1 VVALGSCGPQARVRL
16 GERRREAKLFCQ
28 HILEKMDGERALEEH
43 CVANADSEDEGEATF
58 H

>member
-1 VVALGSCGPQARVRL
+1 VVVLFRKQKRVRL

-28 HILEKMDGERALEEH
+28 RVLDEMDGERQRLKEH
-43 CVANADSEDEGEATF
+43 CVANANSEDEDEATL